1 MSLPNDDNETLD
13 ALTPGTN
20 ASTASNADIP
30 LPPPTPPSSVD
41 IPIDPQLLH
50 ADFFPARKPDGSL
63 VAEEV
68 YKTHL

>member
-1 MSLPNDDNETLD
+1 MSLPNDDNETLH
-13 ALTPGTN
+13 ALMPGTN

-30 LPPPTPPSSVD
+30 LLPPTPPSSVD
-41 IPIDPQLLH
+41 VPIDPQLLH
-50 ADFFPARKPDGSL
+50 ADFFLTQKPDGSL